1 LNFSKD
7 KTMND
12 SINTKTVKNDCTK
25 ERILDKAEALF
36 ALKGYDAVSVRE
48 ITGAANC
55 NLAGVNY
62 HFGNKQNLY
71 LEVFRSRWLPR
82 AVRIQKCFRE
92 SLASNGALTASIVVE
107 SLAQAFIEGPL
118 SEEERQRHH
127 QLISAELAKPTAAF
141 KMIADQAFRPL
152 FEDLR
157 SALPDDIEEERL
169 VLNIFS
175 VFAMLHY
182 FNFARPLISSFMG
195 CENDADLQGRLVD
208 HIVEFS
214 INGLSANSKE
224 TRI

>member
-1 LNFSKD
+1 MD
-7 KTMND
+7 D
-12 SINTKTVKNDCTK
+12 CVNTKNAQNDCTK
-25 ERILDKAEALF
+25 ERILDEAEALF

-48 ITGAANC
+48 ITAAAHC

-107 SLAQAFIEGPL
+107 SLAQAFLEGPL
-118 SEEERQRHH
+118 SEEERKRHH
-127 QLISAELAKPTAAF
+127 QLISGELAKPTAAF
-141 KMIADQAFRPL
+141 KMIADQALRPL
-152 FEDLR
+152 FENLLQDLR
-157 SALPDDIEEERL
+157 SALPDDIEEERR

-175 VFAMLHY
+175 VFGMVLY
-182 FNFARPLISSFMG
+182 FYFARQLISSFMG
-195 CENDADLQGRLVD
+195 CDNDADFKGRLID

-214 INGLSANSKE
+214 VNGLGARS
-224 TRI
+224 